1 MYIGFIVTSYLVG
14 FLLSIAIEIP
24 FLSMEEY
31 FYDADDDTKR
41 QYRLPSAV
49 VQNVPNPGEWKR
61 WSRTRSKSQRMIQFY
76 FWVLCVRLKVCKLRY
91 FSYCKIWS
99 NSLHMISIQNPF
111 PSKYTML
118 FQRPSDVHNVQKK
131 LNWCPNNV
139 LC

>member
-49 VQNVPNPGEWKR
+49 VQNVPNPVNENDGQE
-61 WSRTRSKSQRMIQFY
+61 
-76 FWVLCVRLKVCKLRY
+76 
-91 FSYCKIWS
+91 
-99 NSLHMISIQNPF
+99 PG
-111 PSKYTML
+111 PSH
-118 FQRPSDVHNVQKK
+118 RE
-131 LNWCPNNV
+131 
-139 LC
+139 